1 MKCALGFTPN
11 QGYYR
16 VSYLMYKLTKDYL
29 NTSSTCPTRLKEWTP
44 LLNRGFGKI
53 VSLLMGKTGK
63 NSSMQTCSLHI
74 QTMAEERAILKNS
87 VISTVIGC
95 HLSKSVNQI
104 SSARADH
111 ARPFTVKLKGLVKR
125 KTASPPLCVYV
136 SKCFILFISL
146 QFIKEQH
153 IILFNYSS

>member
-1 MKCALGFTPN
+1 
-11 QGYYR
+11 
-16 VSYLMYKLTKDYL
+16 
-29 NTSSTCPTRLKEWTP
+29 
-44 LLNRGFGKI
+44 
-53 VSLLMGKTGK
+53 
-63 NSSMQTCSLHI
+63 MQTCSLHI

-125 KTASPPLCVYV
+125 KTASPPLCVSQNV
-136 SKCFILFISL
+136 LFSL
-146 QFIKEQH
+146 YHCNLLKSNTSFFLTIQVELQ
-153 IILFNYSS
+153 LMAGV